1 LCVEDLPDQLISG
14 CSQLQQGNHTS
25 AAKKKKVPRQEKLC
39 SFLPSNAF
47 HQDDGGHSLNGLL
60 FLVPSVLDL
69 LLKFVTILWQ
79 IMQATRHRPLTS
91 DYGIL
96 LFSLFDKKKERDQT
110 SDGNQCCWLQQH
122 SHHQGTTYQKVTHY
136 RKRGGNQSVSGTI
149 AREHSSRASPI
160 HASPSHASSSHTS
173 TTNVQSAST

>member
-1 LCVEDLPDQLISG
+1 M
-14 CSQLQQGNHTS
+14 
-25 AAKKKKVPRQEKLC
+25 C

-122 SHHQGTTYQKVTHY
+122 SHHQGTTYQQVTHY
-136 RKRGGNQSVSGTI
+136 RKRSGNQSVAPLHANTQVAHHQFTHHQVTHHQVTRQQQMCKAHPHSHCGKRLRGTEERTAI
-149 AREHSSRASPI
+149 AAQPSP
-160 HASPSHASSSHTS
+160 PC
-173 TTNVQSAST
+173 